1 MKYDKITTRIRKQT
15 YGLNSEYVDALEV
28 AKKVIQGVH
37 DGVTTIELDNLAA
50 ETAASMTS
58 LHPDYSILASRI
70 AVTSLHKG
78 TKKSFYETM
87 KDLYE
92 YVDPKTGESA
102 GMISDEVF
110 KFVEKNK
117 NVIEEAIVLV
127 VVHQQY
133 GAAPQRRIG
142 GEDVQHLA
150 DVMRA
155 IAGGAVGMLATEL
168 GRHQPGYLR

>member
-1 MKYDKITTRIRKQT
+1 MQVIKRDGSRELVKYDKITTRIRKQT

-92 YVDPKTGESA
+92 YVDPKTGENA

-117 NVIEEAIVLV
+117 NAIEEAIDYNRDFNYDYFGFKTLEKSYLLKT
-127 VVHQQY
+127 Y
-133 GAAPQRRIG
+133 GIPA
-142 GEDVQHLA
+142 
-150 DVMRA
+150 
-155 IAGGAVGMLATEL
+155 
-168 GRHQPGYLR
+168 